1 MRMKRWVASLITAL
15 VVTPSVGVGASY
27 ALEPPVNAPPASTSA
42 PLPTEA
48 GVSASINKL
57 VNSKS
62 LGTAGVVVVD
72 GATGTLLYGSDAGQ
86 ALVPA
91 STTKVLTA
99 AAVLESL
106 GPTSRITTSARR
118 LGNTVYL
125 IGAGDPTLRSKPVKR
140 VKPNSPASLADL
152 AEQIDTAL
160 GTDSTID
167 LVFDDS
173 LFTGKELGPGW
184 KSSYPALGVS
194 APISALMV
202 DGARKTPGGNARI
215 ADPARQ
221 AARTLAK
228 QLRGLGVKVTSVK
241 PGAAPSI
248 ARTIASVQSAPV
260 SSIVETMLTDSENTY
275 AEMLGHLVG
284 VKEGSGG
291 NFAGAALATEAVLA
305 DAGIDDVGLDLYDS
319 SGLSPKNRIS
329 PDTLAEVLTDV
340 AQGSKPTWAAI
351 GTGLAV
357 GGKTGTLKTRF
368 RSESTKAGKG
378 VVHAKTGTLTGVSS
392 LAGWTTDE
400 DRRLLVFAVIAN
412 KVSSLAKARNTI
424 DRIASRLSECGCS

>member
-1 MRMKRWVASLITAL
+1 MKRQAAILAGALAVSLCAAAG
-15 VVTPSVGVGASY
+15 PSY

-42 PLPTEA
+42 PIPTEQ
-48 GVSASINKL
+48 GISASIKKL
-57 VNSKS
+57 VSSKV
-62 LGTAGVVVVD
+62 LGDSGAVVID
-72 GATGTLLYGSDAGQ
+72 GATGSVLYGSDAEQ

-99 AAVLESL
+99 AAALESL
-106 GPTSRITTSARR
+106 GPTTRITTSARR

-125 IGAGDPTLRSKPVKR
+125 IGAGDPTLRTRPVKR
-140 VKPNSPASLADL
+140 TKPNSPAALADL

-160 GTDSTID
+160 GTDTTID

-173 LFTGKELGPGW
+173 LFSGKELGPGW

-202 DGARKTPGGNARI
+202 DGGRKAPGGRARVS
-215 ADPARQ
+215 DPAKQ
-221 AARTLAK
+221 AARALAK
-228 QLRGLGVKVTSVK
+228 QLRALGVKVTSVK
-241 PGAAPSI
+241 QGVSPSI
-248 ARTIASVQSAPV
+248 ARTIASVQSAPI
-260 SSIVETMLTDSENTY
+260 STIVESMLTDSENTY

-291 NFAGAALATEAVLA
+291 TFAGAALATEAILA
-305 DAGIDDVGLDLYDS
+305 DAGIDDAGLDLYDA

-329 PDTLAEVLTDV
+329 PDTLAAVLTDV
-340 AQGSKPTWAAI
+340 AQGANPAWAAI

-368 RSESTKAGKG
+368 RSESTKAGRG

>member
-1 MRMKRWVASLITAL
+1 MKRRVTSLTIALGVTASMGMGT
-15 VVTPSVGVGASY
+15 SY
-27 ALEPPVNAPPASTSA
+27 ALEPPVNSPPASSSA
-42 PLPTEA
+42 PVPTEV
-48 GVSASINKL
+48 GVSSSIKRL
-57 VNSKS
+57 VNSPS
-62 LGTAGVVVVD
+62 LGSAGVVVID
-72 GATGTLLYGSDAGQ
+72 GVTGRVLYASDAQ
-86 ALVPA
+86 RALVPA

-99 AAVLESL
+99 AAVLELL
-106 GPTSRITTSARR
+106 GPSSRITTFARR
-118 LGNTVYL
+118 LGDTVYL
-125 IGAGDPTLRSKPVKR
+125 IGAGDPTLRAKPVKK
-140 VKPNSPASLADL
+140 VKPNSPASLSDL
-152 AEQIDTAL
+152 AQQIDTAL
-160 GTDSTID
+160 GTDTEIE

-173 LFTGKELGPGW
+173 LFSGKELGPGW

-202 DGARKTPGGNARI
+202 DGARKTPGGRARV

-228 QLRGLGVKVTSVK
+228 QLRALGVKVTSVK
-241 PGAAPSI
+241 PGVSPSI
-248 ARTIASVQSAPV
+248 ARTIASVQSAPI
-260 SSIVETMLTDSENTY
+260 STIVESMLTDSENTY

-284 VKEGSGG
+284 AKAGTGGS
-291 NFAGAALATEAVLA
+291 FAGAALATEAILA
-305 DAGIDDVGLDLYDS
+305 DAGIEDVGLDLYDA
-319 SGLSPKNRIS
+319 SGLSPRNRVS
-329 PDTLAEVLTDV
+329 PHTLGEVLTDV

-368 RSESTKAGKG
+368 RSESTTAGKG

-392 LAGWTTDE
+392 LAGWTTDK

>member
-1 MRMKRWVASLITAL
+1 MKRQAALLAGALALSLCAAAG
-15 VVTPSVGVGASY
+15 PSF
-27 ALEPPVNAPPASTSA
+27 ALEPPVSAPPASTSA
-42 PLPTEA
+42 PIPTEQ
-48 GVSASINKL
+48 GISASIKKL
-57 VNSKS
+57 ASS
-62 LGTAGVVVVD
+62 RALGDSGAVVID
-72 GATGTLLYGSDAGQ
+72 GATGTVLYGSDSEQ

-91 STTKVLTA
+91 STTKMLTA

-106 GPTSRITTSARR
+106 GPTTRITTPARR
-118 LGNTVYL
+118 LGDTIYL
-125 IGAGDPTLRSKPVKR
+125 IGAGDPTLRSTKVKR
-140 VKPNSPASLADL
+140 PKPDSPATLADL
-152 AEQIDTAL
+152 AAQIDGAL
-160 GTDSTID
+160 GTDPTID

-173 LFTGKELGPGW
+173 LFSGKELGPGW
-184 KSSYPALGVS
+184 KSSYPALGIS

-202 DGARKTPGGNARI
+202 DGARKNPKGRARV
-215 ADPARQ
+215 ADPAQQ

-228 QLRGLGVKVTSVK
+228 QLRALGVKVTSVK
-241 PGAAPSI
+241 PGTAPSI
-248 ARTIASVQSAPV
+248 ARTIASVQSAPI
-260 SSIVETMLTDSENTY
+260 STMVESMLTDSDNTY

-291 NFAGAALATEAVLA
+291 TFAGAALATEAILA
-305 DAGIDDVGLDLYDS
+305 DAGIEDVGLDLYDA

-329 PDTLAEVLTDV
+329 PETLAAVLTDV
-340 AQGSKPTWAAI
+340 AQGAKPSWAAI
-351 GTGLAV
+351 ATGLAI

-368 RSESTKAGKG
+368 RSESTKAGRG